1 MSSNDRAEARES
13 RERSGDQGV
22 PASELAR
29 GSGGTQSPGLLI
41 DSHCHLADEVFEKDL
56 DEVVTRATSAGLAS
70 ALCILSADEPV
81 EIERARKVA
90 AAWPAVRFA
99 AGVHPHRSAA
109 YAGRP
114 EEAARLAREAAEA
127 TAAVAIGE
135 IGLDYHYDFSPRDVQ
150 QAVLVAQVQVALETD
165 RPVVIHTREA
175 SADTFRI
182 LAETGRGTLK
192 GVMHCFTG
200 TAEEAAE
207 ALALGF
213 HISFSGI
220 LTFPRA
226 SDLRDVAR
234 AIPED
239 RLLVETDAPF
249 LAPVPHRGRR
259 NEPAWVASTL
269 AALAACRG
277 VPADAMAETVAR
289 NFDALFRVR

>member
-1 MSSNDRAEARES
+1 ML
-13 RERSGDQGV
+13 V
-22 PASELAR
+22 
-29 GSGGTQSPGLLI
+29 
-41 DSHCHLADEVFEKDL
+41 DSHCHLADEVFEQDL
-56 DEVVTRATSAGLAS
+56 AEVVARATSAGLGS
-70 ALCILSADEPV
+70 ALCIISADEPV
-81 EIERARKVA
+81 ELERARRVT
-90 AAWPAVRFA
+90 AAWPAVRFS
-99 AGVHPHRSAA
+99 AGVHPHRSGT

-114 EEAARLAREAAEA
+114 EEAARVAREAAEA

-150 QAVLVAQVQVALETD
+150 YAVFVAQLNVALETD

-175 SADTFRI
+175 SADTFRV
-182 LAETGRGTLK
+182 LAEVGQGRLR

-200 TAEEAAE
+200 TADEAAQ

-249 LAPVPHRGRR
+249 LAPVPYRGRR
-259 NEPAWVASTL
+259 NEPAWVAST
-269 AALAACRG
+269 AEALAACRG
-277 VPADAMAETVAR
+277 VPVDVVTAAVAR